1 MGVEDSVSMADAYA
15 PEDDVKGE
23 RERRERRN
31 MTEDLTRWNMRGNE
45 RRQGWRGGSMS
56 EALRRRCDG
65 TWNHRDDDHGCD
77 GSDGWKWW
85 RRIFKLEDTVFGG
98 TVV

>member
-1 MGVEDSVSMADAYA
+1 MGGDNGGVVEEWWIGGMV
-15 PEDDVKGE
+15 EWINV
-23 RERRERRN
+23 
-31 MTEDLTRWNMRGNE
+31 MTIMY
-45 RRQGWRGGSMS
+45 
-56 EALRRRCDG
+56 
-65 TWNHRDDDHGCD
+65 CD